1 MKVAKVVKAAPEVSK
16 VVEAPKVEVV
26 APKEEVLEELSEE
39 EYEEEDKVEV
49 KKFEFKGIKYLRS
62 TTNIL
67 YDATTQD
74 AIGHWNEDK
83 QEVEELEEELEEE
96 EEEEEEEEDA

>member
-1 MKVAKVVKAAPEVSK
+1 ME
-16 VVEAPKVEVV
+16 VEVV
-26 APKEEVLEELSEE
+26 EKAPEVLEELSEE

-49 KKFEFKGIKYLRS
+49 KKFEFKGVKYLRS

-83 QEVEELEEELEEE
+83 QEVEELEEE
-96 EEEEEEEEDA
+96 EEEEDEEEDA